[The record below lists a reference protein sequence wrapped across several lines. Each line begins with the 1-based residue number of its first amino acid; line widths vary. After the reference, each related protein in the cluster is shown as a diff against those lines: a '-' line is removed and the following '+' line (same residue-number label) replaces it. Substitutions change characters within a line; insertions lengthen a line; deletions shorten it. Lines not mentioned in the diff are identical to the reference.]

1 MTGPTAGTQV
11 AKREQPT
18 TMDLTSAK
26 ASVKFLDAYNGR
38 LDKMSE
44 EQKAMFLL
52 ALGQRLGVRAE
63 LGELILYQGKPYIS
77 IDGRIRLAHETGLL
91 VGMETRPATA
101 LECRNYG
108 CEPGDV
114 LWVAQVFRRG
124 AGRAFTGWGHVSQKD
139 RNPVTKTHPRE
150 MAKKRAKYD
159 ALRSAFPPAEHISNL
174 HEKYIEEAEDSIRQG
189 QAFQNQAFA
198 ALSSGMD
205 DTAEEVVQT
214 EGHEAAASSEPSRPD
229 LAKAHRLARESVDAG
244 TNEPEPGELPLDQPA
259 TKKANTNAL
268 AQP

>member
-1 MTGPTAGTQV
+1 MTAPNGTSV
-11 AKREQPT
+11 TKREQAT
-18 TMDLTSAK
+18 TLDISSAK

-38 LDKMSE
+38 LEKMSPD
-44 EQKAMFLL
+44 QQSMFLI

-108 CEPGDV
+108 CEAGDV
-114 LWVAQVFRRG
+114 LWVCNVFRRG
-124 AGRAFTGWGHVSQKD
+124 AGRAFTGWGHVSLKD

-159 ALRSAFPPAEHISNL
+159 ALRSAFPPAEQISAM
-174 HEKYIEEAEDSIRQG
+174 HERYIEEAEQQIRDG
-189 QAFQNQAFA
+189 GTGNNHAYA
-198 ALSSGMD
+198 ALSGSID
-205 DTAEEVVQT
+205 DEAEEVVGT
-214 EGHEAAASSEPSRPD
+214 DGHTEAADSAIAQSS
-229 LAKAHRLARESVDAG
+229 L
-244 TNEPEPGELPLDQPA
+244 PGLGDEKRTPL
-259 TKKANTNAL
+259 NAV
-268 AQP
+268 AEGR

>member
-1 MTGPTAGTQV
+1 MTNPNAV
-11 AKREQPT
+11 AKREQPQ
-18 TMDLTSAK
+18 TMDLTDAR
-26 ASVKFLDAYNGR
+26 ASVKFLDAYAGK
-38 LDKMSE
+38 LDKMNP
-44 EQKAMFLL
+44 EQQSMFLM

-63 LGELILYQGKPYIS
+63 LGELLLYQGKPYLT
-77 IDGRIRLAHETGLL
+77 IDGRIRLAHESGLL

-159 ALRSAFPPAEHISNL
+159 ALRSAFPPAEHITHL

-198 ALSSGMD
+198 ALSGGME
-205 DTAEEVVQT
+205 DTAEEVTET
-214 EGHEAAASSEPSRPD
+214 EGHTAAADAQPEQQHPEHGRQRRNADGSFDEP
-229 LAKAHRLARESVDAG
+229 
-244 TNEPEPGELPLDQPA
+244 TLPLDQPA
-259 TKKANTNAL
+259 PTPKKANTNAL

>member
-1 MTGPTAGTQV
+1 MTNPNAV
-11 AKREQPT
+11 ARRDEPKT
-18 TMDLTSAK
+18 LDISSAK
-26 ASVKFLDAYNGR
+26 ASAKFMDAYNGKIER
-38 LDKMSE
+38 MTPDQQS
-44 EQKAMFLL
+44 MFLM

-63 LGELILYQGKPYIS
+63 LGELILYQNNPYIS

-91 VGMETRPATA
+91 VGIETRPATQ

-108 CEPGDV
+108 CEAGDV
-114 LWVAQVFRRG
+114 LWVCQVFRRG

-159 ALRSAFPPAEHISNL
+159 ALRTAFPPAEQITQMHSR
-174 HEKYIEEAEDSIRQG
+174 YIEEAEQSIREG

-198 ALSSGMD
+198 ALSGGME

-214 EGHEAAASSEPSRPD
+214 EGHEVAAD
-229 LAKAHRLARESVDAG
+229 TG
-244 TNEPEPGELPLDQPA
+244 GELPLDDKKPA
-259 TKKANTNAL
+259 PKNA
-268 AQP
+268 QID